1 MSRMLDMSTAE
12 PGDRK
17 FGGPGDTPGL
27 ACLRNGNTPDEW
39 REVAT

>member
-12 PGDRK
+12 SGGRK
-17 FGGPGDTPGL
+17 FGGSGAAPGL

-39 REVAT
+39 PEVAT